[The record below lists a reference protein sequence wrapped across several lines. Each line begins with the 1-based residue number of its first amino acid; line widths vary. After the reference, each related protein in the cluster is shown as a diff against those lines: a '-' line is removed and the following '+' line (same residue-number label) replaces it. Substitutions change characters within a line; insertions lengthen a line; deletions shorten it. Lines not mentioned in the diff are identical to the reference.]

1 MRRYGKVGKRVWTKD
16 AHGGA
21 YRIST
26 GPGAR
31 GGYDAL
37 EQLPDGRPRDV
48 DPGYEKPATGPTT
61 NFVGN
66 HMTQGAIDLAQN
78 ALSRPDPDAEARLA
92 RLEAARGVHRK
103 PPQKLPPALPPP
115 IDPIDETD
123 GDAPNVGSKNVGSKE
138 DVRRVPVERYA
149 WRDGGD
155 RVFVT
160 LEPRRHLPPGAD
172 LDAAEA
178 RFERDAVTLEVPVR
192 DDDARRPG
200 RLLPGPRARS
210 ETSDEKSALVAVAA
224 LRVRLANAIDPDRS
238 AMTVDGGVAR
248 LELAKADPGVEWER
262 LRREAPRREALGDA
276 KDASRD
282 STDLAAVRR
291 ELIRRREGRLA
302 ERMAW
307 LREPAPAALPE
318 PETDDALAASEE
330 GDDDER
336 PWEDVEAEVFAEAE
350 EAARRGAHDEAEA
363 AWSRALRAVTRRE
376 RRAEPKPEPE
386 PEPKPGDRTK
396 ADASRPLCR
405 SALLRALAA
414 ARSRAHASRADS
426 RWALGNLGGA
436 RNDYGAALA
445 AEKRTA
451 LLSEEKDASSTGLGS
466 PRSRVRAAELAV
478 KRGRCSSQLEAYD
491 EACADFEEAIRVGGA
506 RARGA
511 AEALREARALARR
524 RAATLEAER
533 RRAAERRAAAEDDDD
548 APRAWA
554 RPGMRQ
560 FENRGKAGST
570 M

>member
-1 MRRYGKVGKRVWTKD
+1 MCAVSARSIFRAAPSLPLPTPPVASSSLVSREVRRVASSRRPRGGRDRPDSPLPSPRLPSLPGTQAYEAYKNQANKPPGEDGSGAEPPPEDDPDVRRYGKVGKRVWTKD

-200 RLLPGPRARS
+200 RFLPGPRARS

-302 ERMAW
+302 ERMPW
-307 LREPAPAALPE
+307 LREPAPAAVAPLPC
-318 PETDDALAASEE
+318 
-330 GDDDER
+330 
-336 PWEDVEAEVFAEAE
+336 FAD
-350 EAARRGAHDEAEA
+350 ARRF
-363 AWSRALRAVTRRE
+363 
-376 RRAEPKPEPE
+376 
-386 PEPKPGDRTK
+386 
-396 ADASRPLCR
+396 
-405 SALLRALAA
+405 
-414 ARSRAHASRADS
+414 
-426 RWALGNLGGA
+426 
-436 RNDYGAALA
+436 
-445 AEKRTA
+445 
-451 LLSEEKDASSTGLGS
+451 
-466 PRSRVRAAELAV
+466 
-478 KRGRCSSQLEAYD
+478 CSS
-491 EACADFEEAIRVGGA
+491 
-506 RARGA
+506 
-511 AEALREARALARR
+511 
-524 RAATLEAER
+524 
-533 RRAAERRAAAEDDDD
+533 
-548 APRAWA
+548 
-554 RPGMRQ
+554 
-560 FENRGKAGST
+560 
-570 M
+570 